1 MNGRKPRVS
10 RARACRVPPLKAV
23 ATNGGSGG
31 TASPAVTASGAAS
44 LEPGTPVKNT
54 SMLVVG
60 PTGTLGRQIVRRALD
75 EGYEVRCMVRPM
87 RTTPADFLTEW
98 GASIVYGDL
107 TKPETIAPTLVGIHT
122 VVDCAT
128 SRPEES
134 VMDVDWQGKVALMKC
149 CRAMGIERY
158 IFYSIEKC
166 EEHPDVPLMQVKYR
180 SEQYL
185 EQLGL
190 NYTTLKLSGFMQA
203 LIGSYAVPIL
213 EDQTVWGTSD
223 NTRTAYLDTQ
233 DVAKMT
239 MAAIRTPEAVGRC
252 LSLSGPRAFTIQEV
266 IALCERFAG
275 SDAKVTKVPLW
286 LLKGTRGVLR
296 SFAWSRDAADRLAFA
311 DVLNSDAVFAA
322 PMEETYKLLKM
333 SSADVTTLE
342 RYLQD
347 YYARILKKLKEV
359 GGASRQGDIYL

>member
-1 MNGRKPRVS
+1 
-10 RARACRVPPLKAV
+10 
-23 ATNGGSGG
+23 
-31 TASPAVTASGAAS
+31 
-44 LEPGTPVKNT
+44 
-54 SMLVVG
+54 
-60 PTGTLGRQIVRRALD
+60 
-75 EGYEVRCMVRPM
+75 
-87 RTTPADFLTEW
+87 
-98 GASIVYGDL
+98 
-107 TKPETIAPTLVGIHT
+107 
-122 VVDCAT
+122 
-128 SRPEES
+128 
-134 VMDVDWQGKVALMKC
+134 
-149 CRAMGIERY
+149 
-158 IFYSIEKC
+158 
-166 EEHPDVPLMQVKYR
+166 VPLMQVKYR

>member
-1 MNGRKPRVS
+1 
-10 RARACRVPPLKAV
+10 
-23 ATNGGSGG
+23 
-31 TASPAVTASGAAS
+31 
-44 LEPGTPVKNT
+44 
-54 SMLVVG
+54 
-60 PTGTLGRQIVRRALD
+60 
-75 EGYEVRCMVRPM
+75 M